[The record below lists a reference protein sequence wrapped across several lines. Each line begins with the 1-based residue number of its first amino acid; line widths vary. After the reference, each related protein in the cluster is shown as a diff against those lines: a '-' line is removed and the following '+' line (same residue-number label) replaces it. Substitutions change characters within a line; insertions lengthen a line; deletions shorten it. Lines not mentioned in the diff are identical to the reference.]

1 MSSCIGIDIGMGG
14 AIARIHESGATSIH
28 DMPTVGVGPD
38 RRIDGRGLILLLRQL
53 VVPGVPTLIVIEDIR
68 VRKIAG
74 RVMNHSTE
82 TLLVEGKG
90 VVRAVADIMGA
101 TTVQVQPATWKRFFG
116 LIRKNK
122 NAGREVAMRLYPSAA
137 PDIKRVRDHNRGD
150 AILLAHFGLVR
161 LA

>member
-1 MSSCIGIDIGMGG
+1 MGG
-14 AIARIHESGATSIH
+14 AIARVHESGATSIH

-101 TTVQVQPATWKRFFG
+101 TTVPIQPQSWKRWFG
-116 LIRKNK
+116 LIKKGKEDSRSLAK
-122 NAGREVAMRLYPSAA
+122 RLYPSAA
-137 PDIKRVRDHNRGD
+137 SDVKRARDHNR
-150 AILLAHFGLVR
+150 AEAVLLAHYGLKK
-161 LA
+161 LS